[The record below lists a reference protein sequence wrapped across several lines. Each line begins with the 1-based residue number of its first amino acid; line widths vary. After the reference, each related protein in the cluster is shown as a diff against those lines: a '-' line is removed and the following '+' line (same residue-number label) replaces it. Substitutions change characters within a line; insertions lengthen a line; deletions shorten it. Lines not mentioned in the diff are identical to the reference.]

1 MNFIGMDF
9 HFSSNDIGASFNV
22 QSAQKLDLELGLDFF
37 KNTLLNGQEA
47 HLTPTFTHC
56 GDVPWITDHLGGT
69 NNLYVFHAGTGP
81 YPKKKAHAK
90 YHTCR
95 DIIVENGSTE
105 PIEIPITIQGSVWAS
120 VQTFANNTYAR
131 SKLRVWGSVGGQPFD
146 QSAAV
151 EATSI
156 FPESQDINVTSR
168 YVVSP
173 GQGRNAVH
181 LEINA
186 ESLTET
192 QAKGGGLWGML
203 SSAATGGA
211 DFPSGITVGN
221 FTGTGGKPLP
231 TGIRVYDAA
240 DMKTVYANTAPVLE
254 VLPPS
259 VSESRLRIFAP
270 TNCACTILVSTNM
283 TNWSQLLSTN
293 LGPGACILSETK
305 SNAVTTKFYRLSM
318 P

>member
-1 MNFIGMDF
+1 MDKQLNCGAFKSKVLSVSISLVAWAAYPQCSTTLNVDCVLEWYYYASDALSSQTSLPVSSLVLPEVTLGTELFDAWHTRCITMNFIGMDF

-131 SKLRVWGSVGGQPFD
+131 S
-146 QSAAV
+146 
-151 EATSI
+151 
-156 FPESQDINVTSR
+156 
-168 YVVSP
+168 
-173 GQGRNAVH
+173 
-181 LEINA
+181 
-186 ESLTET
+186 
-192 QAKGGGLWGML
+192 
-203 SSAATGGA
+203 
-211 DFPSGITVGN
+211 
-221 FTGTGGKPLP
+221 
-231 TGIRVYDAA
+231 
-240 DMKTVYANTAPVLE
+240 
-254 VLPPS
+254 
-259 VSESRLRIFAP
+259 
-270 TNCACTILVSTNM
+270 
-283 TNWSQLLSTN
+283 
-293 LGPGACILSETK
+293 
-305 SNAVTTKFYRLSM
+305 
-318 P
+318 